1 MTGAKLTPQ
10 EIGMLRKS
18 MYGTRDTAS
27 NWEGDWQN
35 HMQNRG
41 TSWRQIPQHVN
52 HDEGNISSGMSHG
65 GANVI
70 TGPTSRMVELKNRR
84 PKYAPST
91 KQIIG
96 HGSSKQASRHRVDK
110 CNGRSTCCINM
121 IPSTLTC

>member
-52 HDEGNISSGMSHG
+52 HDEGNISFWHV
-65 GANVI
+65 AWW
-70 TGPTSRMVELKNRR
+70 R
-84 PKYAPST
+84 
-91 KQIIG
+91 QCD
-96 HGSSKQASRHRVDK
+96 HRADIK
-110 CNGRSTCCINM
+110 NGRAQEQKAEICSINKTDHRTW
-121 IPSTLTC
+121 IE